1 VAGRRRPGIHN
12 SSRPAASGSTP
23 LAVADRLHSAALH
36 LLRRLRRHDEAMGIT
51 AARASALSVAVFA
64 GPVTLG
70 RLAKAEQV
78 SAPTITRLVVAMEEE
93 GLLKREP
100 DPSDRRVVWIRPTAK
115 GTRLLTEGRTRRVE
129 AFARE
134 LSSLDQDSREVLA
147 RAAEILEQLGR
158 SESTLQ
164 QTAVTIGATPSPA
177 RRGRRRHI

>member
-1 VAGRRRPGIHN
+1 MPRRP
-12 SSRPAASGSTP
+12 PAAPQTP
-23 LAVADRLHSAALH
+23 LTIADRMHSAAVH
-36 LLRRLRRHDEAMGIT
+36 LLRRLRTHDEAMGIT

-93 GLLKREP
+93 GLLTREA
-100 DPSDRRVVWIRPTAK
+100 DHKDRRVVWIRPTAK
-115 GTRLLTEGRTRRVE
+115 GARLLTDGRRRRVE

-134 LSSLDQDSREVLA
+134 LVTLDRQALGVLG
-147 RAAEILEQLGR
+147 RAAEIMEHLGR
-158 SESTLQ
+158 AHSAPSESR
-164 QTAVTIGATPSPA
+164 ASANKPRARA

>member
-1 VAGRRRPGIHN
+1 M
-12 SSRPAASGSTP
+12 
-23 LAVADRLHSAALH
+23 HSAALH
-36 LLRRLRRHDEAMGIT
+36 LLRRLRKHDEAMGIT

-93 GLLKREP
+93 GLLKREA
-100 DPSDRRVVWIRPTAK
+100 DPEDRRVVWIRATAK
-115 GTRLLTEGRTRRVE
+115 GARLLTEGRKRRVE

-134 LSSLDQDSREVLA
+134 LATLDQDSLGVLA
-147 RAAEILEQLGR
+147 RAAEIMEELGKR
-158 SESTLQ
+158 
-164 QTAVTIGATPSPA
+164 GATPTPVGETATA

>member
-1 VAGRRRPGIHN
+1 M
-12 SSRPAASGSTP
+12 
-23 LAVADRLHSAALH
+23 HSAALH
-36 LLRRLRRHDEAMGIT
+36 LLRRLRKHDEAMGIT

-100 DPSDRRVVWIRPTAK
+100 DPTDRRVVWIRPTAK
-115 GTRLLTEGRTRRVE
+115 GARLLTEGRKRRVE

-134 LSSLDQDSREVLA
+134 LAALDQESLLTLA
-147 RAAEILEQLGR
+147 RAAEIMETLGR
-158 SESTLQ
+158 AQATKADTTP
-164 QTAVTIGATPSPA
+164 TAA

>member
-1 VAGRRRPGIHN
+1 MARRPAQP
-12 SSRPAASGSTP
+12 PADTHS
-23 LAVADRLHSAALH
+23 VADRMHSAALH
-36 LLRRLRRHDEAMGIT
+36 LLRRLRQHDEAMGIT

-100 DPSDRRVVWIRPTAK
+100 DPKDRRVVWIRATAK
-115 GTRLLTEGRTRRVE
+115 GARLLTEGRKRRVE

-134 LSSLDQDSREVLA
+134 LATLDQESLVTLA
-147 RAAEILEQLGR
+147 RAAEIMATLGK
-158 SESTLQ
+158 
-164 QTAVTIGATPSPA
+164 QTTTAPPTVETATA
-177 RRGRRRHI
+177 RRGRRRHM

>member
-1 VAGRRRPGIHN
+1 MSRRPAG
-12 SSRPAASGSTP
+12 SAPAP
-23 LAVADRLHSAALH
+23 HAVADRMHSAALH

-78 SAPTITRLVVAMEEE
+78 SAPTITRLVVAMEGE

-100 DPSDRRVVWIRPTAK
+100 DPADRRVVWIRPTAK
-115 GTRLLTEGRTRRVE
+115 GTRLLTDGRRRRVE

-134 LSSLDQDSREVLA
+134 LSTLDQESLEVLG

-158 SESTLQ
+158 SPSTPQ
-164 QTAVTIGATPSPA
+164 QTAAQTSHAPA
-177 RRGRRRHI
+177 RRGKRRHI

>member
-1 VAGRRRPGIHN
+1 MTRRP
-12 SSRPAASGSTP
+12 SSPAATP

-100 DPSDRRVVWIRPTAK
+100 DPTDRRVVWIRPTAK
-115 GTRLLTEGRTRRVE
+115 GTRLLTAGRRRRVE

-134 LSSLDQDSREVLA
+134 LSTLDQDSLSVLS
-147 RAAEILEQLGR
+147 RAAELLEQLGR
-158 SESTLQ
+158 SQ
-164 QTAVTIGATPSPA
+164 AAPDHKATSAGPAKPTA
-177 RRGRRRHI
+177 RRGKRRHI

>member
-1 VAGRRRPGIHN
+1 M
-12 SSRPAASGSTP
+12 
-23 LAVADRLHSAALH
+23 HSAALH
-36 LLRRLRRHDEAMGIT
+36 LLRRLRTHDEAMGIT

-70 RLAKAEQV
+70 KLAKAEQV

-100 DPSDRRVVWIRPTAK
+100 DAKDRRVVWIRPTPK
-115 GTRLLTEGRTRRVE
+115 GARLLQDGRRRRVD

-134 LSSLDQDSREVLA
+134 LATLDEESLSIVG
-147 RAAEILEQLGR
+147 RAADILAQLGR
-158 SESTLQ
+158 A
-164 QTAVTIGATPSPA
+164 QTAPTEPAPA

>member
-1 VAGRRRPGIHN
+1 M
-12 SSRPAASGSTP
+12 
-23 LAVADRLHSAALH
+23 HSAALH

-78 SAPTITRLVVAMEEE
+78 SAPTITRLVVAMEGD

-100 DPSDRRVVWIRPTAK
+100 DPTDRRVVWIRPTAK
-115 GTRLLTEGRTRRVE
+115 GARLLTEGRKRRVE

-134 LSSLDQDSREVLA
+134 LAALDRESLWTLV
-147 RAAEILEQLGR
+147 RAAEILEDVGKHSAPPQPGA
-158 SESTLQ
+158 E
-164 QTAVTIGATPSPA
+164 TAAA

>member
-1 VAGRRRPGIHN
+1 MSRRPAG
-12 SSRPAASGSTP
+12 PAPTP
-23 LAVADRLHSAALH
+23 HAVADRMHSAALH

-78 SAPTITRLVVAMEEE
+78 SAPTITRLVVAMEGE

-100 DPSDRRVVWIRPTAK
+100 DPADRRVVWIRPTAK
-115 GTRLLTEGRTRRVE
+115 GTRLLTDGRRRRVE

-134 LSSLDQDSREVLA
+134 LSTLDQESLEVLG

-158 SESTLQ
+158 SPSTPQ
-164 QTAVTIGATPSPA
+164 QTAAQTSHPPA

>member
-1 VAGRRRPGIHN
+1 M
-12 SSRPAASGSTP
+12 
-23 LAVADRLHSAALH
+23 HSAALH
-36 LLRRLRRHDEAMGIT
+36 LLRRLRKHDEAMGIT

-100 DPSDRRVVWIRPTAK
+100 DPNDRRVVWIRPTPK
-115 GTRLLTEGRTRRVE
+115 GARLLTEGRRRRVE

-134 LSSLDQDSREVLA
+134 LSSLDPGSLATLA
-147 RAAEILEQLGR
+147 RAAEIMEALGR
-158 SESTLQ
+158 QS
-164 QTAVTIGATPSPA
+164 APSPPTEETAAA

>member
-1 VAGRRRPGIHN
+1 VPRR
-12 SSRPAASGSTP
+12 AAPTT
-23 LAVADRLHSAALH
+23 LAVADRMHSAALH
-36 LLRRLRRHDEAMGIT
+36 LLRRLRKHDEAMGIT

-93 GLLKREP
+93 GLLKREA
-100 DPSDRRVVWIRPTAK
+100 DPNDRRVVWIRPTAK
-115 GTRLLTEGRTRRVE
+115 GARLLTEGRKRRVE

-134 LSSLDQDSREVLA
+134 LATLDQESLGVLA
-147 RAAEILEQLGR
+147 RAAEIMEELGKR
-158 SESTLQ
+158 GAAPPAVGE
-164 QTAVTIGATPSPA
+164 TATA

>member
-1 VAGRRRPGIHN
+1 LPIKPVPRRPAG
-12 SSRPAASGSTP
+12 PAPTT

-51 AARASALSVAVFA
+51 AARASALSVVVFA

-70 RLAKAEQV
+70 RLARAEQV
-78 SAPTITRLVVAMEEE
+78 SAPTITRLVVGMEEA

-100 DPSDRRVVWIRPTAK
+100 DPNDRRVVWIRPTAK
-115 GTRLLTEGRTRRVE
+115 GARLLTEGRKRRVG

-134 LSSLDQDSREVLA
+134 LSTLDQQSLAALA
-147 RAAEILEQLGR
+147 RAAEILESLGR
-158 SESTLQ
+158 AQSAQASGGAE
-164 QTAVTIGATPSPA
+164 ATPPA

>member
-1 VAGRRRPGIHN
+1 M
-12 SSRPAASGSTP
+12 
-23 LAVADRLHSAALH
+23 HSAALH
-36 LLRRLRRHDEAMGIT
+36 LLRRLRKHDEAMGIT

-100 DPSDRRVVWIRPTAK
+100 DPNDRRVVWIRPTAK
-115 GTRLLTEGRTRRVE
+115 GARLLTEGRKRRVE

-134 LSSLDQDSREVLA
+134 LATLDQDSLDVLG
-147 RAAEILEQLGR
+147 RAAAILEQLGR
-158 SESTLQ
+158 QAAAPAAVAE
-164 QTAVTIGATPSPA
+164 TATA

>member
-1 VAGRRRPGIHN
+1 MTGNRRQGTRD
-12 SSRPAASGSTP
+12 SSRRAASDTR

-36 LLRRLRRHDEAMGIT
+36 LLRRLRHHDEAMGIS

-70 RLAKAEQV
+70 RLAEAEQV

-100 DPSDRRVVWIRPTAK
+100 DARDKRVVWIRPTAK
-115 GTRLLTEGRTRRVE
+115 GTRLLTEGRRRRVQ
-129 AFARE
+129 ALARE
-134 LSSLDQDSREVLA
+134 MATLDHDDVATLL
-147 RAAEILEQLGR
+147 RAAELMQQIGKR
-158 SESTLQ
+158 TESTP
-164 QTAVTIGATPSPA
+164 AAPSAAAAP